1 VAKAIGIDLGTTN
14 SCVVVFESGVPT
26 VIPNKEGSRT
36 TPSVVGYKDDDAD
49 SGEILVGSIAVRQA
63 VQNPERTI
71 RAAKRLI
78 GRKHNDPEVVRFAE
92 IASFK
97 IVASENGD
105 ARIGLGKSVIS
116 PAEIL
121 AHVLKSLK
129 ETAERYSG
137 ETVSDA
143 VVTVPA
149 YFDEAQRQATKDA
162 GRIAGLNIL
171 RIINEPTAAALAYQL
186 DAADRKSKILVYDLG
201 GGTFD
206 VSILELEDGVFRV
219 LSTCGDT
226 HLGGDDFDAALIRN
240 ISDSFEA
247 EHGVHISS
255 DLVARERLREAC
267 ENVKRELSSA
277 LESEINLPF
286 LIAGKDGKPLHL
298 SRTIKRS
305 ELEDLTQSLVDRT
318 IEFCKKAIEDAELT
332 KKDLSEVVLV
342 GGQTRMPLI
351 QTIVGEFFDC
361 DINKRV
367 DPDEVVAVGAA
378 IQCAALVGQ
387 ADAALLLDVT
397 PLSLGVQ
404 TAGGMTTT
412 IVPRN
417 TTIPTS
423 ASRSFSTNEDNQS
436 FVNVRVVQGERPM
449 ADDNR
454 LLADFQLRGI
464 LPAPR
469 GVPQLEIEFQIDAEG
484 LVTATARDVGTNQ
497 SQKVEVHPASGLTE
511 LEIEDI
517 INQADT
523 KKQEDFAR
531 KQQTQLVLDTETLI
545 YTTEQAISQLGDA
558 LSDDVIATLAQD
570 IGACR
575 KSLSSDGCLLLK
587 ESYARLQD
595 SSYQI
600 ADAFYTDHDQE
611 STENSG
617 DNDNIDAENEVISK
631 NA

>member
-1 VAKAIGIDLGTTN
+1 
-14 SCVVVFESGVPT
+14 VVVFESGVPT

-36 TPSVVGYKDDDAD
+36 TPSVVGYKD
-49 SGEILVGSIAVRQA
+49 SGEGHSEILVGSIAVRQA
-63 VQNPERTI
+63 VQNPERTV

-78 GRKHNDPEVVRFAE
+78 GRKHDDLEVQRFAE

-97 IVASENGD
+97 ILASDNGD
-105 ARIGLGKSVIS
+105 AWVGIGESKIS
-116 PAEIL
+116 PAEVL
-121 AHVLKSLK
+121 AHVLSSMKD
-129 ETAERYSG
+129 TAERYLA
-137 ETVSDA
+137 ELVSDA

-186 DAADRKSKILVYDLG
+186 DATDSASKILVYDLG

-206 VSILELEDGVFRV
+206 VSVLELEDGVFRV

-226 HLGGDDFDAALIRN
+226 HLGGDDFDAALIRHIAESFN
-240 ISDSFEA
+240 TLHGIDISLDF
-247 EHGVHISS
+247 
-255 DLVARERLREAC
+255 VARERLREAC

-305 ELEDLTQSLVDRT
+305 QLEELTQSLVDRT
-318 IEFCKKAIEDAELT
+318 IDFCKKALEDAELS
-332 KKDLSEVVLV
+332 KKELSEVVLV

-351 QTIVGEFFDC
+351 QSVVSEFFSC
-361 DINKRV
+361 GVNKRV

-378 IQCAALVGQ
+378 IQCAGLVGQ

-404 TAGGMTTT
+404 TAGGMTTV
-412 IVPRN
+412 IIPRN

-423 ASRSFSTNEDNQS
+423 ASQSFSTTEDNQS

-469 GVPQLEIEFQIDAEG
+469 GVPQLEIEFQLDAEG

-497 SQKVEVHPASGLTE
+497 SQRVEVQPASGLTE
-511 LEIEDI
+511 QEIDLI
-517 INQADT
+517 LSQAES
-523 KKQEDFAR
+523 KKQEDLS
-531 KQQTQLVLDTETLI
+531 KQVLSQLALDAETLI
-545 YTTEQAISQLGDA
+545 YTTEQAILQLGDA
-558 LSDDVIATLAQD
+558 LSDEVTATLRQD
-570 IGACR
+570 IVACR
-575 KSLSSDGCLLLK
+575 KSIASETGLLLK

-600 ADAFYTDHDQE
+600 AEAFYVDADVVH
-611 STENSG
+611 
-617 DNDNIDAENEVISK
+617 DAEGVDGSSDEDADIVESK
-631 NA
+631 A